1 MSKLSIFICLL
12 VLVCTSI
19 SGQTIKDLEQ
29 RKKKTEEEIELTNNL
44 LSDTEK
50 KRIESLSELNL
61 LKTKIGLRKK
71 LIADIDKQVELVENE
86 IHDKNLIIKGLEK
99 DIQNL
104 KKEYA
109 KLIRFAWRNRTKMQI
124 LVFIFSS
131 DDFSQ
136 AYRRMRFY
144 QQLLNFRQKQGNE
157 IIQTQ
162 SLMNDEIEKL
172 KIHKSKLVSLKSEKS
187 SEITTLDKEE
197 KRFSTSVSQ
206 LRAKERQLRKELD
219 ERRKSMEALNKAIE
233 TLIAEEARKAAE
245 QKTEKVRDSRYL
257 KLSDG
262 FAGNKGKLPWPTAQG
277 VIVGEFGEHN
287 HPVLKGV
294 KIKNN
299 GIDISS
305 PAGTKVKAIYEGE
318 VKKVVTIP
326 GSNVAVIIRHGDFL
340 TVYSNLSTVYV
351 KVGDTVQ
358 AQKEIGEVYTDPGT
372 NKSVFNLQIWQESQI
387 QNPKLWILP

>member
-1 MSKLSIFICLL
+1 
-12 VLVCTSI
+12 LVCTSI